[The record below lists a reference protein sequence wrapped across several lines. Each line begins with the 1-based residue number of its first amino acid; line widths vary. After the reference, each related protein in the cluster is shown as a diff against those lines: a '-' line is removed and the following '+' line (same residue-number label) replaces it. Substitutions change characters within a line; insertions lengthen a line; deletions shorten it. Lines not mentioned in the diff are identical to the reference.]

1 MTYRE
6 TGGSPRTT
14 RRQISVLAE
23 QERPLSPE
31 SLATAGV
38 EGSGSVGWWQGSRAG
53 ICQHPWLVN
62 DPFLSLPEEIN

>member
-1 MTYRE
+1 M
-6 TGGSPRTT
+6 
-14 RRQISVLAE
+14 LAE